1 MSCRLSFVREGLLSP
16 LSTLLLLVEP
26 IPLLDLVLGLRLVLD
41 SALGALLNPVP
52 TLGAVLRL
60 CLRLKVYAIPGS
72 ILLPYPVTGG
82 RSETRGGQ
90 RYRY

>member
-41 SALGALLNPVP
+41 SALGALLDPVP

-60 CLRLKVYAIPGS
+60 SLRLKVYLIPGS
-72 ILLPYPVTGG
+72 ILLPHPVTG
-82 RSETRGGQ
+82 RPSETRGGQ